1 MLLLSPPFSNYI
13 NLPKTKSIKGT
24 FTLQPRS
31 GLFLQTLYT
40 LRYDFQNKG
49 WINKIGL
56 RNKGIDWA
64 IKKYKND
71 KQSIVSI
78 AILEHSE
85 IKKLLNKIPDAMNL
99 ELNISCP
106 NTENKLINNDLHLF
120 LNPNR
125 QWCCIKLSPLTNM
138 QLIDNYY
145 NQGFRIFHC
154 SNTLPVKNGGL
165 SGIILKPYTEN
176 LIKKIKNKYPDTVIV
191 AGGGIKTINDIYNY
205 KKYKADYYSVSTL
218 LFNPLMF
225 IKFYY
230 TYLKL

>member
-13 NLPKTKSIKGT
+13 NLSKTKSIKGT
-24 FTLQPRS
+24 FTLHPRS

-56 RNKGIDWA
+56 RNKGVDWA

-71 KQSIVSI
+71 KQSIISI

-85 IKKLLNKIPDAMNL
+85 IKKLLNKIPDTMDL

-125 QWCCIKLSPLTNM
+125 HWCCIKLSPLTSM

-154 SNTLPVKNGGL
+154 SNTLPIENGGL